1 MPNAEKIET
10 VAQYRKLFEE
20 VSSIF
25 VTDYKGLNVADITDL
40 RKKLRENNIRF
51 LVGKN
56 TLFRIAADEAQV
68 PGINEHLLGS
78 TAIAFTNEDPAV
90 AARILNDS
98 FKQRELPLMK
108 AFWLD
113 KVVFD
118 GGDIKRLADL
128 PSKEQL
134 YSQLVSAIEAPMTQL
149 VGALDGFFRKL
160 VGSVEALEMKKK
172 SEE

>member
-1 MPNAEKIET
+1 
-10 VAQYRKLFEE
+10 
-20 VSSIF
+20 
-25 VTDYKGLNVADITDL
+25 
-40 RKKLRENNIRF
+40 
-51 LVGKN
+51 
-56 TLFRIAADEAQV
+56 
-68 PGINEHLLGS
+68 
-78 TAIAFTNEDPAV
+78 
-90 AARILNDS
+90 
-98 FKQRELPLMK
+98 
-108 AFWLD
+108 LD